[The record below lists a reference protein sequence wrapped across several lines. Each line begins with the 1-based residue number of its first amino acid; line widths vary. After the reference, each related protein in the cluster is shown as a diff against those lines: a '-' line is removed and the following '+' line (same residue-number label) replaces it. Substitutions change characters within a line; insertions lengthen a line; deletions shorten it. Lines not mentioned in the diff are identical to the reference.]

1 MKWDSSS
8 AYSVDL
14 SVLLISWFRIE
25 KLATWVK
32 SRRKLTKIVMLSVFG
47 FAIAGCAT
55 TQPRVVTSRNA
66 ERLMERPD
74 ANEARNAAPYWCKD
88 ALDTIID
95 LETQIKI
102 GTAK

>member
-1 MKWDSSS
+1 
-8 AYSVDL
+8 
-14 SVLLISWFRIE
+14 
-25 KLATWVK
+25 
-32 SRRKLTKIVMLSVFG
+32 MLSVFG

-74 ANEARNAAPYWCKD
+74 ANKARDAAPYWCKD

-102 GTAK
+102 GNAK